1 MHYRVRRSEI
11 DLLSEGHVEQA
22 ARYFGGTGV
31 FTGPEAVVVP
41 VFFNQSERSNK
52 VNKKTKL
59 IAALVMAFAAQGAMA
74 SGVEFG
80 GYLRS
85 GSGSSTKGG
94 DGACF
99 RVSGESAFNTAGNS
113 AAVDGAGR
121 LGNQCDTY
129 GELKFG
135 ATTGDSDGTKFGIHT
150 LVAYGTSQVA
160 DYEGTIPAFRESYGT
175 AEGFG
180 DGAFQKATLWA
191 GKRYYKREDV
201 HIVDL
206 FIMQNTAPGAGI
218 ENIDVGFG
226 KFSYALM
233 RYGNANFVDTT
244 GATSGQEVGRVTLN
258 GDPSQS
264 KSDHDFR
271 LEGINLG
278 KAGSLGFGANIIRS
292 NNAGTSANTDFN
304 GHSEWVKHS
313 IVLFGTVANSI
324 TLQAAKDAGNL
335 DGSALYWAQSNSGN
349 GTAGSMKHSAWRI
362 IDAANF
368 EFGDKVNGQAFLG
381 YGRESYPWYGIGG
394 LANTGRTTVT
404 LVVRPVYHF
413 TENFGLAVEAGTVRV
428 SGYNLNYDNNPNKTT
443 NYLNKLTIS
452 PQLSMG
458 SGFYARPVL
467 RAFVSYMN
475 WNRDVTPYGVET
487 GASACSGR
495 DCSVSVPA
503 TFANVSSAVT
513 YGVQMEAW
521 W

>member
-1 MHYRVRRSEI
+1 M
-11 DLLSEGHVEQA
+11 
-22 ARYFGGTGV
+22 T
-31 FTGPEAVVVP
+31 
-41 VFFNQSERSNK
+41 
-52 VNKKTKL
+52 KKTQL
-59 IAALVMAFAAQGAMA
+59 VAALAMAFAAQSAIA
-74 SGVEFG
+74 AVDFG

-85 GSGSSTKGG
+85 GSGSTSKGG
-94 DGACF
+94 GGTCF
-99 RVSGESAFNTAGNS
+99 RVNGESAFNTEGNS

-129 GELKFG
+129 GEIKLG
-135 ATTGDSDGTKFGIHT
+135 ATMGDSDGTKFGVHT

-160 DYEGTIPAFRESYGT
+160 DYEATIPAFRESYAT

-180 DGAFQKATLWA
+180 NGAFQKATVWA

-206 FIMQNTAPGAGI
+206 FTLQNTAPGAGI

-233 RYGNANFVDTT
+233 RYGNANFLDV
-244 GATSGQEVGRVTLN
+244 TSVPGQEVGRVTLN

-271 LEGINLG
+271 LEGLNMG
-278 KAGSLGFGANIIRS
+278 AAGSLGLGANIIRS
-292 NNAGTSANTDFN
+292 TNAGPAGNTDYN

-313 IVLFGTVANSI
+313 IVMFGSVENSI
-324 TLQAAKDAGNL
+324 TLQFAKDAANL
-335 DGSALYWAQSNSGN
+335 DGAALYWAQSNSGN
-349 GTAGSMKHSAWRI
+349 GTPGSMKHSGWRVT
-362 IDAANF
+362 DAANF
-368 EFGDKVNGQAFLG
+368 EFGDHVNGQAFLG
-381 YGRESYPWYGIGG
+381 YGKESFPWYGVG
-394 LANTGRTTVT
+394 ASADSDRTTFS

-428 SGYNLNYDNNPNKTT
+428 SGYNLNYDGNPNSTT

-467 RAFVSYMN
+467 RAYVSYMQ
-475 WNRDVTPYGVET
+475 WNNYTNFTNGSVGN
-487 GASACSGR
+487 GASACTGR
-495 DCSVSVPA
+495 DCSVAVSN
-503 TFANVSSAVT
+503 FANPSPFFKISSAVT

>member
-1 MHYRVRRSEI
+1 M
-11 DLLSEGHVEQA
+11 
-22 ARYFGGTGV
+22 
-31 FTGPEAVVVP
+31 
-41 VFFNQSERSNK
+41 
-52 VNKKTKL
+52 NKKTKL
-59 IAALVMAFAAQGAMA
+59 GAALLMAFVAQSAMA
-74 SGVEFG
+74 AVEFG

-85 GSGSSTKGG
+85 GNGSSTKGG
-94 DGACF
+94 GGTCF
-99 RVSGESAFNTAGNS
+99 RVNGESAFNTEGNS

-129 GELKFG
+129 GEIKLG
-135 ATTGDSDGTKFGIHT
+135 ATMGESEGTKFGVHT

-160 DYEGTIPAFRESYGT
+160 NYEGTIPAFREAYAT

-180 DGAFQKATLWA
+180 DGSFQKATVWA
-191 GKRYYKREDV
+191 GNRFYKREDV

-206 FIMQNTAPGAGI
+206 FTLMNVGQGAGV

-226 KFSYALM
+226 KVSYALI
-233 RYGNANFVDTT
+233 RYGNANYVDTT
-244 GATSGQEVGRVTLN
+244 PAGTSGQEVGRVTLN

-271 LEGINLG
+271 LEGLNLG
-278 KAGSLGFGANIIRS
+278 PAGSLSLGANIIRS
-292 NNAGTSANTDFN
+292 TNAGAAGNTDYN
-304 GHSEWVKHS
+304 GNSEWVKHS
-313 IVLFGTVANSI
+313 IVLFGTVQNSI
-324 TLQAAKDAGNL
+324 TLQAAKDAANL
-335 DGSALYWAQSNSGN
+335 DGGALSWAQSNSGN
-349 GTAGSMKHSAWRI
+349 GTPGSMKHSGWRVT
-362 IDAANF
+362 DAANF
-368 EFGDKVNGQAFLG
+368 EFGDKINGQAFLG
-381 YGRESYPWYGIGG
+381 YGKESFPWYGIGG
-394 LANTGRTTVT
+394 LANTGRTTLS

-467 RAFVSYMN
+467 RAYVSYLN
-475 WNRDVTPYGVET
+475 WNRDVTPYGTET
-487 GASACSGR
+487 GASACTGR
-495 DCSVSVPA
+495 DCSVGVPN
-503 TFANVSSAVT
+503 TFANVSHAVT

>member
-1 MHYRVRRSEI
+1 MTKKIKLV
-11 DLLSEGHVEQA
+11 A
-22 ARYFGGTGV
+22 A
-31 FTGPEAVVVP
+31 
-41 VFFNQSERSNK
+41 
-52 VNKKTKL
+52 
-59 IAALVMAFAAQGAMA
+59 IVMVFAAQSAMA
-74 SGVEFG
+74 DLEFG

-94 DGACF
+94 GNNCF
-99 RVSGESAFNTAGNS
+99 RVNGESAFNTAGNS

-129 GELKFG
+129 GEVKLG
-135 ATTGDSDGTKFGIHT
+135 ANMGDSDGTKFGVHT

-160 DYEGTIPAFRESYGT
+160 DYEGTIPALRESYGT

-180 DGAFQKATLWA
+180 SGAFAKSTVWV

-206 FIMQNTAPGAGI
+206 FIMQDTGPGAGI

-233 RYGNANFVDTT
+233 KAGAANYDSSA
-244 GATSGQEVGRVTLN
+244 GGQEIGRVTLN
-258 GDPSQS
+258 GDPSQQ
-264 KSDHDFR
+264 KTDHDLR
-271 LEGINLG
+271 LEGIDLG
-278 KAGSLGFGANIIRS
+278 SAGSLGFGTNIVRG
-292 NNAGTSANTDFN
+292 NNSAVSDNNLN
-304 GHSEWVKHS
+304 GWSAWAKHS
-313 IVLFGTVANSI
+313 IVLFGGVQNALW
-324 TLQAAKDAGNL
+324 LQTAHGAGNL

-349 GTAGSMKHSAWRI
+349 GQPGSMFHKAWRI

-368 EFGDKVNGQAFLG
+368 EFGDKVNGAAFLG
-381 YGRESYPWYGIGG
+381 YGRESFPWYGAGD
-394 LANTGRTTVT
+394 TSYRSTTT

-428 SGYNLNYDNNPNKTT
+428 SGDNLNYDGNPGSTT
-443 NYLNKLTIS
+443 NYLNKITIS

-467 RAFVSYMN
+467 RAYASYMK
-475 WNRDVTPYGVET
+475 WNNYNNYTTGALQN
-487 GASACSGR
+487 GASACTGR
-495 DCSVSVPA
+495 DCSVAVAGFSNG
-503 TFANVSSAVT
+503 TSAIT